1 MTVFVLDTH
10 VLLWWLTGQPL
21 TPAATAAIIEPSHD
35 VYISVVT
42 GWEIAIKSSQGKI
55 TIDGDLTEDIYANGF
70 DFLPIRWSHASH
82 VGALPDHHRDPF
94 DRMLIA
100 QCQSEGFTLI
110 SRDLDIAKYEVDL
123 LVA

>member
-1 MTVFVLDTH
+1 MTVFVLDIH

-21 TPAATAAIIEPSHD
+21 TPAATAAIIDPSQD

-42 GWEIAIKSSQGKI
+42 GWEIAIKSSQGNL
-55 TIDGDLTEDIYANGF
+55 TIDGDLTEEIYANGF
-70 DFLPIRWSHASH
+70 DFLPVRWSHASQ
-82 VGALPDHHRDPF
+82 VGTLPSHHRDPF

-110 SRDLDIAKYEVDL
+110 SRNLEIAKYEVDL

>member
-1 MTVFVLDTH
+1 MTAYALDTQ
-10 VLLWWLTGQPL
+10 VLIWWLTGQPL
-21 TPAATAAIIEPSHD
+21 TPAATAAILDPSHD
-35 VYISVVT
+35 VYVSVVT
-42 GWEIAIKSSQGKI
+42 GWKIAIKSARGKI
-55 TIDGDLTEDIYANGF
+55 TVDGDLTENIYANGF
-70 DFLPIRWSHASH
+70 DFLPIRWTHASQ

>member
-1 MTVFVLDTH
+1 
-10 VLLWWLTGQPL
+10 LTNERKL
-21 TPAATAAIIEPSHD
+21 TL
-35 VYISVVT
+35 
-42 GWEIAIKSSQGKI
+42 
-55 TIDGDLTEDIYANGF
+55 DGDLTEDIDANGF

-82 VGALPDHHRDPF
+82 AEALPNHHRDPF

-110 SRDLDIAKYEVDL
+110 SRDLNMTKYEVDL

>member
-10 VLLWWLTGQPL
+10 VLLWWLTGEPL
-21 TPAATAAIIEPSHD
+21 TPAATAAIIDPSND
-35 VYISVVT
+35 VYVSVVT
-42 GWEIAIKSSQGKI
+42 GWEIAIKSSQGKL
-55 TIDGDLTEDIYANGF
+55 TIDGELTEDIYANGF
-70 DFLPIRWSHASH
+70 DFLPIRWSHASQ
-82 VGALPDHHRDPF
+82 VGALPSHHRDPF

-110 SRDLDIAKYEVDL
+110 SRDLEIAKYEVDL

>member
-10 VLLWWLTGQPL
+10 VLLWWLTGEPL
-21 TPAATAAIIEPSHD
+21 TPAATAAIIDPSND
-35 VYISVVT
+35 VYVSVVT
-42 GWEIAIKSSQGKI
+42 GWEIAIKSSQGKL
-55 TIDGDLTEDIYANGF
+55 TIDGELTEDIYANGF
-70 DFLPIRWSHASH
+70 DFLPIRWSHASQ
-82 VGALPDHHRDPF
+82 VGALPSHLRDPF

-110 SRDLDIAKYEVDL
+110 SRDLEIAKYEVDL

>member
-21 TPAATAAIIEPSHD
+21 TPEATAAIIDPSHD

-42 GWEIAIKSSQGKI
+42 GWEIALKSSQGKLA
-55 TIDGDLTEDIYANGF
+55 IDGDLTEDIYANGF
-70 DFLPIRWSHASH
+70 DFLPIRWSHASQA
-82 VGALPDHHRDPF
+82 GALPNHHRDPF

-110 SRDLDIAKYEVDL
+110 SRDLNMTKYEVDL